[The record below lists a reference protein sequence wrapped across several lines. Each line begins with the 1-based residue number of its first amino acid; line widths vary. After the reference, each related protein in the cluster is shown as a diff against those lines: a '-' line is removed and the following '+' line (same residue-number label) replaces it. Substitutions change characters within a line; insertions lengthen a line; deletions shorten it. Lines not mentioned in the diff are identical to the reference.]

1 MFENISDE
9 FPAFVEILL
18 ENLLTNINNVRA
30 PKVAPMITAL
40 NPYIIPK
47 RYPPI
52 NVNMVPIGK
61 ENAVAKK

>member
-9 FPAFVEILL
+9 FPTFVDILL

-30 PKVAPMITAL
+30 PKVAPMITAP

-52 NVNMVPIGK
+52 NVNIVPIGK
-61 ENAVAKK
+61 ENAIERK

>member
-1 MFENISDE
+1 MFENISDD
-9 FPAFVEILL
+9 FLTFLEILL

-52 NVNMVPIGK
+52 NVNIVPIGK
-61 ENAVAKK
+61 ENAIERK

>member
-9 FPAFVEILL
+9 LLTFLDILL

-40 NPYIIPK
+40 NPYIMPK

-52 NVNMVPIGK
+52 NVNIVPIGK
-61 ENAVAKK
+61 ENAIERK

>member
-9 FPAFVEILL
+9 FPAFVQILL

-40 NPYIIPK
+40 NPYIMPK
-47 RYPPI
+47 RYPRI
-52 NVNMVPIGK
+52 NVNIVPIGK
-61 ENAVAKK
+61 ENATERK

>member
-9 FPAFVEILL
+9 FPAFVDILL

-40 NPYIIPK
+40 NPYIMPK

-52 NVNMVPIGK
+52 NVNIVPIGK
-61 ENAVAKK
+61 ENATERK